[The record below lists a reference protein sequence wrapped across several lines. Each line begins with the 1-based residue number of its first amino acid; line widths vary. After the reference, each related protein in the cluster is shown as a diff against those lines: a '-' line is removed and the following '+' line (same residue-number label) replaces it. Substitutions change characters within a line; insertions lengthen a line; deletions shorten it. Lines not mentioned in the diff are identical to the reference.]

1 MATNLLGDKG
11 VRVAQV
17 QSLLTK
23 LNYYTGPINGE
34 FNFALANAIDTYQQA
49 LGITPEFQFDAPIGS
64 RGTTGWGVWDE
75 VTENAT
81 NYLVHYLSGGQQ
93 WWTADAGEV
102 GWDPAKGV
110 PPGSSPNLPGT
121 SEPDTPTQDDVSQS
135 ITPPPT
141 EDAIARMEKWLSD
154 NFGLDGLRDLARRWL
169 EEDWNED
176 EGFIELEST
185 EAFRARFPAIFERR
199 EQGLPPISPWDYV
212 KMERE
217 YAQTLTRAGIQHF
230 FDNKQLMNSL
240 IANDVSKA
248 EFDERVLG
256 GFRRVV
262 QSSPEVRDAFAAYF
276 GVDGDAALAAYFLDP
291 ERLSD
296 QLAQQVEAA
305 AVGGTG
311 TRFGFSVNSD
321 RSMDLVK
328 MGVTE
333 QRAQQGFARL
343 QELEPVFSETL
354 GETQDLTA
362 TGEGID
368 AVFQTGMPGVRLI
381 EGRVRSRTNM
391 LSGQAGA
398 AIDQG
403 GILGFGTDS

>member
-1 MATNLLGDKG
+1 MASNLLGDKG

-17 QSLLTK
+17 QSLLTR
-23 LNYYTGPINGE
+23 LNYYTGPVDGT
-34 FNFALANAIDTYQQA
+34 FNFALANAIDAYQQA

-81 NYLVHYLSGGQQ
+81 NYLVHYLSGGTK
-93 WWTADAGEV
+93 WWQADGGEV
-102 GWDPAKGV
+102 TWDPATTI
-110 PPGSSPNLPGT
+110 PGGATPQLPST
-121 SEPDTPTQDDVSQS
+121 REPDTPTQDDVSQPV
-135 ITPPPT
+135 TPPPT
-141 EDAIARMEKWLSD
+141 EDAISRMEGWLS
-154 NFGLDGLRDLARRWL
+154 NQFGLTGLRDFARRWL

-176 EGFIELEST
+176 EAFIELENT
-185 EAFRARFPAIFERR
+185 DAFKARFPAIFERR
-199 EQGLPPISPWDYV
+199 AAGLPPINPYDYV
-212 KMERE
+212 RMERE
-217 YAQTLTRAGIQHF
+217 YAQTLTRAGIAQF
-230 FDNKQLMNSL
+230 FDNKQLMTSL

-291 ERLSD
+291 ERLAD

-311 TRFGFSVNSD
+311 TRFGFSINSD

-328 MGVTE
+328 MGVSE

-403 GILGFGTDS
+403 GILGFGSDS